1 MRTMGKRSGAAVAA
15 GLALLGCVHLGSV
28 ESNVETSAA
37 YTDDRSGAIP
47 MVSTMLGVRNVFIP
61 STVVV
66 SEGSGRSLTIFN
78 TTDIPHG
85 FAIPGLGV
93 EAILQ
98 PGEETVVPLPALE
111 GGHIYD
117 IGCHLHA
124 PRRHATLVVVHA
136 RK

>member
-1 MRTMGKRSGAAVAA
+1 MRQRTGAAA
-15 GLALLGCVHLGSV
+15 LALAILLTGCVSLGSV

-37 YTDDRSGAIP
+37 YSDDRGPIQ
-47 MVSTMLGVRNVFIP
+47 MVSTMVGVKNVFIP

-66 SEGSGRSLTIFN
+66 SEGSGRSLSIFN

-85 FAIPGLGV
+85 FTIPALGV
-93 EAILQ
+93 AVILEAGQ
-98 PGEETVVPLPALE
+98 ETQVALPPLE

-124 PRRHATLVVVHA
+124 PHRHATLMVVHA